1 MASTVWKGHLSF
13 GLVSVP
19 IRLVAAARPVKVSFH
34 MVNPQTGSRIQQKTF
49 DASTGKEIKRSELVK
64 AAELDDGRTVYLTD
78 DDLKA
83 ILPASSKQMEV
94 LEFVKLEDVDPVYF
108 DASYYLLPDG
118 QAGDKPYHL
127 LTRALEE
134 EDHAAIAKMV
144 RSQREYL
151 VLIRPSRGGLTL
163 HTLFY
168 EDEVRGVDGYG
179 EDDGVKVD
187 DKELKLARMFIQAMA
202 AEFEPEKYEDS
213 YRNAVVELLQAKAEG
228 QTLVTPE
235 APAARPTGDL
245 MEALKASLG
254 MIKKPPQK
262 EKETA
267 HAKEEEEEA
276 GPASKGKART
286 SKKGRAK
293 KTG

>member
-19 IRLVAAARPVKVSFH
+19 VRLVAAAREVKVSFH
-34 MVNPQTGSRIQQKTF
+34 MVVPETGSRIQQKTF
-49 DASTGKEIKRSELVK
+49 DATNGKEVKRGELVK

-83 ILPASSKQMEV
+83 IAPASSKQMEV

-127 LTRALEE
+127 LTKALKD
-134 EDHAAIAKMV
+134 EDHAAVAKMV

-168 EDEVRGVDGYG
+168 ADEVRAVDGYG
-179 EDDGVKVD
+179 AEPANPVD
-187 DKELKLARMFIQAMA
+187 EKELKLARMFVQAMA
-202 AEFEPEKYEDS
+202 AEFEPEKYEDG
-213 YRNAVVELLQAKAEG
+213 YRKAVVELLHAKAEG

-254 MIKKPPQK
+254 MMKKPPQS
-262 EKETA
+262 EKEA
-267 HAKEEEEEA
+267 VAKEEAEA
-276 GPASKGKART
+276 DAEPKTAKKA
-286 SKKGRAK
+286 RAK

>member
-1 MASTVWKGHLSF
+1 MASTIWKGHLSF

-19 IRLVAAARPVKVSFH
+19 VRLVAAAREVKISFH
-34 MVNPQTGSRIQQKTF
+34 MVVPETGSRIQQKTF
-49 DASTGKEIKRSELVK
+49 DASTGKEVKRTELVK

-78 DDLKA
+78 EDLKA
-83 ILPASSKQMEV
+83 VMPASSKQMEV
-94 LEFVKLEDVDPVYF
+94 LEFVKLEDVDPVFF

-127 LTRALEE
+127 LTKALQEE
-134 EDHAAIAKMV
+134 NHAAIAKMV

-151 VLIRPSRGGLTL
+151 VLIRPSRGGMTL

-168 EDEVRGVDGYG
+168 ADEVRAVDGYG
-179 EDDGVKVD
+179 SEPANPVD

-202 AEFEPEKYEDS
+202 ADFEPEKYEDS
-213 YRNAVVELLQAKAEG
+213 YRKAVVELLHAKAEG

-254 MIKKPPQK
+254 MMKKPPQK
-262 EKETA
+262 EKEA
-267 HAKEEEEEA
+267 AKDNAKEES
-276 GPASKGKART
+276 ASKAKTAKKAKAR
-286 SKKGRAK
+286 

>member
-19 IRLVAAARPVKVSFH
+19 VRLVAAAREVKVSFH
-34 MVNPQTGSRIQQKTF
+34 MVVPETGSRIQQKTF
-49 DASTGKEIKRSELVK
+49 DASTGKEVKRSELVK

-78 DDLKA
+78 EDLKA
-83 ILPASSKQMEV
+83 VMPASSKQMEV
-94 LEFVKLEDVDPVYF
+94 LEFVKLEDVDPVFF

-127 LTRALEE
+127 LTQALKDEN
-134 EDHAAIAKMV
+134 HAAVAKMV

-151 VLIRPSRGGLTL
+151 VLIRPSRGGMTL

-168 EDEVRGVDGYG
+168 ADEVRAVDGYG
-179 EDDGVKVD
+179 AEPANPVD
-187 DKELKLARMFIQAMA
+187 EKELKLARMFIQAMA
-202 AEFEPEKYEDS
+202 ADFEPEKYEDS
-213 YRNAVVELLQAKAEG
+213 YRKAVIELLHAKAEG

-254 MIKKPPQK
+254 MMKKPPQK
-262 EKETA
+262 EKEA
-267 HAKEEEEEA
+267 ARDKEETV
-276 GPASKGKART
+276 SKAKSAKKA
-286 SKKGRAK
+286 KAK

>member
-1 MASTVWKGHLSF
+1 MASTVWKGHLSY

-19 IRLVAAARPVKVSFH
+19 VRLVAAAREVKVSFH
-34 MVNPQTGSRIQQKTF
+34 MVVPETGSRIQQKTF
-49 DASTGKEIKRSELVK
+49 DASTGKEVKRGELVK

-78 DDLKA
+78 DDLKTIA
-83 ILPASSKQMEV
+83 PASSKQMEV
-94 LEFVKLEDVDPVYF
+94 LEFVKLEEVDPVYF

-127 LTRALEE
+127 LTKALQDEN
-134 EDHAAIAKMV
+134 HAALAKMV

-168 EDEVRGVDGYG
+168 ADEVRAVDGYG
-179 EDDGVKVD
+179 AEPANPVD
-187 DKELKLARMFIQAMA
+187 EKELKLARMFVQAMA

-213 YRNAVVELLQAKAEG
+213 YRKAVIELLQAKAEG
-228 QTLVTPE
+228 QTLVTAE
-235 APAARPTGDL
+235 APAARPAGDL

-254 MIKKPPQK
+254 MMKKPPQS
-262 EKETA
+262 EKDTV
-267 HAKEEEEEA
+267 AKEQEEA
-276 GPASKGKART
+276 EAKPKAA
-286 SKKGRAK
+286 KKAKAK

>member
-19 IRLVAAARPVKVSFH
+19 VRLVAAAREVKVSFH
-34 MVNPQTGSRIQQKTF
+34 MVVPATGSRIQQRTF
-49 DASTGKEIKRSELVK
+49 DASTGQEVKRSELVK
-64 AAELDDGRTVYLTD
+64 AAELDDGRVVYLTD
-78 DDLKA
+78 QDLKA

-94 LEFVKLEDVDPVYF
+94 LEFVKLEEVDPVYF

-127 LTRALEE
+127 LTRALNEE
-134 EDHAAIAKMV
+134 NHAAVAKMV

-168 EDEVRGVDGYG
+168 EDEVRAVDGYG
-179 EDDGVKVD
+179 AEPAQAVD
-187 DKELKLARMFIQAMA
+187 EKELKLARMFIQAMA
-202 AEFEPEKYEDS
+202 AEFEPAKYQDN
-213 YRNAVVELLQAKAEG
+213 YRQAVLELLQAKAEG
-228 QTLVTPE
+228 QTISTPE

-254 MIKKPPQK
+254 MMKKPPQK
-262 EKETA
+262 EKEPA
-267 HAKEEEEEA
+267 QEKAEA
-276 GPASKGKART
+276 ENKSSSKATRK
-286 SKKGRAK
+286 SKAK

>member
-19 IRLVAAARPVKVSFH
+19 VRLVAAAREVKVSFH
-34 MVNPQTGSRIQQKTF
+34 MVNPETGSRIQQKTF
-49 DASTGKEIKRSELVK
+49 DASTGQEVKRGQLVK

-78 DDLKA
+78 EDLKA
-83 ILPASSKQMEV
+83 VMPASSKAMEV
-94 LEFVKLEDVDPVYF
+94 LEFVKLEEVDPVYF

-127 LTRALEE
+127 LTKALTEE
-134 EDHAAIAKMV
+134 NHAAVAKMV
-144 RSQREYL
+144 KSQREYL
-151 VLIRPSRGGLTL
+151 VLIRPSRGGMTL

-168 EDEVRGVDGYG
+168 SDEVRAVDGYG
-179 EDDGVKVD
+179 ETQATVD
-187 DKELKLARMFIQAMA
+187 EKELKLARMFIQAMA
-202 AEFEPEKYEDS
+202 AEFEPEKYEDAFRKS
-213 YRNAVVELLQAKAEG
+213 VVELLHAKADG
-228 QTLVTPE
+228 QTISSPA

-254 MIKKPPQK
+254 MLKKPPQK
-262 EKETA
+262 ESEA
-267 HAKEEEEEA
+267 AAKDQVEA
-276 GPASKGKART
+276 KPKKA
-286 SKKGRAK
+286 KAK

>member
-19 IRLVAAARPVKVSFH
+19 VKLVAAAREVKVSFH
-34 MVNPQTGSRIQQKTF
+34 MVNPETGSRIQQKTF
-49 DASTGKEIKRSELVK
+49 DASTGKELKRSDLVK
-64 AAELDDGRTVYLTD
+64 AADLDDGRTVYLTD
-78 DDLKA
+78 NDLKA

-94 LEFVKLEDVDPVYF
+94 LEFVKLEEVDPVFF

-118 QAGDKPYHL
+118 TAGDKPYHL
-127 LTRALEE
+127 LTKALEDE
-134 EDHAAIAKMV
+134 EHAAVAKMV

-151 VLIRPSRGGLTL
+151 VLIRPSRGGMTL

-168 EDEVRGVDGYG
+168 EDEVRTVDGYG
-179 EDDGVKVD
+179 EQGDSKVD
-187 DKELKLARMFIQAMA
+187 EKELKLARMFIQAMSA
-202 AEFEPEKYEDS
+202 DFEPSKYEDN
-213 YRNAVVELLQAKAEG
+213 YRSAVVELLHAKAEG
-228 QTLVTPE
+228 QTITAPD

-254 MIKKPPQK
+254 MAKKPPQS
-262 EKETA
+262 EKEA
-267 HAKEEEEEA
+267 AEEKTKSEIA
-276 GPASKGKART
+276 ASKK
-286 SKKGRAK
+286 RAK

>member
-1 MASTVWKGHLSF
+1 MV
-13 GLVSVP
+13 VP
-19 IRLVAAARPVKVSFH
+19 E
-34 MVNPQTGSRIQQKTF
+34 TGSRIQQKTF
-49 DASTGKEIKRSELVK
+49 DASTGKEVKRGELVK

-83 ILPASSKQMEV
+83 IMPASSKQMEV

-127 LTRALEE
+127 LSKALKE
-134 EDHAAIAKMV
+134 EDHAAVAKMV

-168 EDEVRGVDGYG
+168 EDEVRTVEGYG
-179 EDDGVKVD
+179 DSANIEVD

-202 AEFEPEKYEDS
+202 ADFEPQKYEDS
-213 YRNAVVELLQAKAEG
+213 YRKAVVELLHAKADG
-228 QTLVTPE
+228 QTITTPQ

-254 MIKKPPQK
+254 MTKKPPQK
-262 EKETA
+262 ENEPA
-267 HAKEEEEEA
+267 EAKTDV
-276 GPASKGKART
+276 KAKAA
-286 SKKGRAK
+286 KKAKAK

>member
-19 IRLVAAARPVKVSFH
+19 VRLVAAAREVKVSFH
-34 MVNPQTGSRIQQKTF
+34 MVVPATGSRIQQKTF
-49 DASTGKEIKRSELVK
+49 DASTGKEVKRSELVK
-64 AAELDDGRTVYLTD
+64 AAELDDGRVVYLTD

-127 LTRALEE
+127 LAKALTEE
-134 EDHAAIAKMV
+134 NHAAVAKIV

-151 VLIRPSRGGLTL
+151 VLVRPSRGGLTL

-168 EDEVRGVDGYG
+168 EDEVRAVDGYG
-179 EDDGVKVD
+179 AEPAQAVD
-187 DKELKLARMFIQAMA
+187 EKELKLARMFVQAMA
-202 AEFEPEKYEDS
+202 AEFEPGKYQDS
-213 YRNAVVELLQAKAEG
+213 YRKAVLELLQAKAEG
-228 QTLVTPE
+228 QTIATPE
-235 APAARPTGDL
+235 APVARPTGDL

-254 MIKKPPQK
+254 MMKKPPQR
-262 EKETA
+262 EKEPA
-267 HAKEEEEEA
+267 RGEEEA
-276 GPASKGKART
+276 EAQTKSKPAKKA
-286 SKKGRAK
+286 KAK